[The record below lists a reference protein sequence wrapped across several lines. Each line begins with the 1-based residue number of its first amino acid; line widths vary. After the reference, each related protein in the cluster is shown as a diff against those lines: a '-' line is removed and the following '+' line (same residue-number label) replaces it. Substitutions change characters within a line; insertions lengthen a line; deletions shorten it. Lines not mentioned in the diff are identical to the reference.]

1 MGELISSLRGKCDFE
16 SDGSMY
22 SSYVSFLFFFFGW
35 IITRSIRT
43 RARWMEVGPFDI
55 RGQAED

>member
-22 SSYVSFLFFFFGW
+22 SSYVSFLFFFFW
-35 IITRSIRT
+35 MDYNEINKDTCTLDESRS
-43 RARWMEVGPFDI
+43 F
-55 RGQAED
+55 